1 MSKVRVINP
10 GGAVGHYPL
19 DSESL
24 ARLILEINGGGYH
37 DYSTAQA
44 IAANHQLRSTGEY
57 SKKGW
62 RFTLLEEEAPQAPQ
76 APQARNTP
84 EQPPATLA
92 EALEEKFD
100 VAGFTFDFES
110 GVLDEE
116 QVVEGFQH
124 LIDSGLAW
132 ALQGSYGRTAASLIE
147 AGLCQPANRNE
158 QEQDHEC

>member
-10 GGAVGHYPL
+10 GGAVGHYQL

-37 DYSTAQA
+37 DYSTASA
-44 IAANHQLRSTGEY
+44 IAANHQLLSTGAY

-62 RFTLLEEEAPQAPQ
+62 RFTLLEEEAPQAR
-76 APQARNTP
+76 ATP
-84 EQPPATLA
+84 GRPPATLS

-100 VAGFTFDFES
+100 VAGFIVDFES
-110 GVLDEE
+110 GALDEE
-116 QVVEGFQH
+116 QVVEGFQY

-147 AGLCQPANRNE
+147 EGLCLPANRNE
-158 QEQDHEC
+158 QE